1 MSLLRSL
8 PPSIPRRVSNVVLAA
23 MAAASPVA
31 MATPVAA
38 QTMNRSSS
46 ARALT
51 LRDVLDSTLARHPLA
66 EAARARVRAAEGAR
80 TTARAFGNPVLSYDV
95 ENAPFPGSSSVVAM
109 PRETMATGMLPLE
122 SLFQRWPRAR
132 RADADVRAAAADALG
147 ARQQLALDATRA
159 YFRLAL
165 AQISVD
171 VARDLQTWLDSVVV
185 YNRTRF
191 EQGVAAEADLIRTEL
206 ERDRAAAEATMHEA
220 NHARA
225 RAELAAFVGDSSFA
239 PTNLVVAIDDEP
251 LRLPPPGGNVP
262 VASPDVARADLS
274 RRPDVR
280 AARERV
286 TASDASVTS
295 EKSMIVRQLGATFG
309 AKWTEGT
316 TSMVA
321 GLSMPFPI
329 FDQNRGEIQ
338 RAAADRDVV
347 AYELAARERM
357 ARAELAG
364 AYEAARLLT
373 DRVSLLARAT
383 DGRPSFLTRADEAR
397 RIALGAYR
405 EGAVSLLQVIDA
417 ARTWGDSRR
426 AFYETLFAQHESV
439 ALLLVARGDD
449 LLTELPALAS
459 SGPANQR

>member
-1 MSLLRSL
+1 MSRLRSL
-8 PPSIPRRVSNVVLAA
+8 ASAPRRISGIVLAA
-23 MAAASPVA
+23 MTAAPLVA
-31 MATPVAA
+31 IATPMTA
-38 QTMNRSSS
+38 QTMRPPSSG
-46 ARALT
+46 RTLT

-66 EAARARVRAAEGAR
+66 EAARARVRAASGAR

-95 ENAPFPGSSSVVAM
+95 ENAPFPGGSPIVGM
-109 PRETMATGMLPLE
+109 PRETMATAMLPLE
-122 SLFQRWPRAR
+122 SLFQRWPRSR
-132 RADADVRAAAADALG
+132 RADADVRAAEADAVG

-159 YFRLAL
+159 YVRLAL
-165 AQISVD
+165 AQVSVD
-171 VARDLQTWLDSVVV
+171 VARDLMAWLDSVVV
-185 YNRTRF
+185 YNKTRF

-220 NHARA
+220 NQARA
-225 RAELAAFVGDSSFA
+225 RAELAAFVGDSGFTPA
-239 PTNLVVAIDDEP
+239 DLVVAIDEEP
-251 LRLPPPGGNVP
+251 LRLPPFD
-262 VASPDVARADLS
+262 ASVLAAPPDVARADLS

-280 AARERV
+280 AARERL

-295 EKSMIVRQLGATFG
+295 ERTMIVRQLAATFG

-321 GLSMPFPI
+321 GLSMPLPI
-329 FDQNRGEIQ
+329 FDPNRGEIQ
-338 RAAADRDVV
+338 RAAADRD
-347 AYELAARERM
+347 AASFELAARERA

-373 DRVSLLARAT
+373 DRVTLLARGA
-383 DGRPSFLTRADEAR
+383 DGRPSFLARADEAR

-417 ARTWGDSRR
+417 ARAWGDSRR

-459 SGPANQR
+459 RGQANQR